1 MNEVMGIWRFLTAA
15 LICFIPGLLSAQVEE
30 AEEITTEMVEDA
42 FQENFFEAL
51 KQKGIGNYDKAL
63 QYLSECKQIEPGEPA
78 VDYEL
83 GRIYLHTRQ
92 YSLSEDHLLS
102 ALYEVP
108 SNIWYLNATVQLYLE
123 QQDIQRAI
131 DLAERY
137 REQGAEQQLLIAD
150 LYIRNNELK
159 KAEELIAH
167 VEENYNAHAQAVSLR
182 LKLMAVNSG
191 MTESAGDSGNEGS
204 VTADTETPD
213 GFRNALQSLA
223 ENRLY
228 DQLLEKST
236 EAISNF
242 PAQPEFYYFKGLA
255 LLKTGNPEASLEVS
269 REGMAYLL
277 DDNQLELAFYQ
288 LMKEAYGALG
298 NDKKRKEIENKIGQK
313 GL

>member
-1 MNEVMGIWRFLTAA
+1 MNEVMGIWRVLTAA

-83 GRIYLHTRQ
+83 GRIYLQTRQ

-108 SNIWYLNATVQLYLE
+108 SNIWYLNAAVQLYLE

-191 MTESAGDSGNEGS
+191 MAESAEDSGNEGTVS
-204 VTADTETPD
+204 GDTETPD